1 MTFSNARFSP
11 AQAASRPA
19 AAMLSLAF
27 VAAFWLPT
35 ISTPAHAAP
44 AAEAA
49 VHEAP
54 QSEAAFG
61 NRIVIAAPVAPALM

>member
-1 MTFSNARFSP
+1 
-11 AQAASRPA
+11 
-19 AAMLSLAF
+19 MLSLAF